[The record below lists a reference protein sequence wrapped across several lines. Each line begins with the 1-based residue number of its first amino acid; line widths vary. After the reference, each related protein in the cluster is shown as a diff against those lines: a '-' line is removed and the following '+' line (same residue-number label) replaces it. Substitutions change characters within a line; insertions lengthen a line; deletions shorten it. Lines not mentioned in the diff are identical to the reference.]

1 MLFVNYLQVLLVM
14 FAISCISVA
23 IGSDSNELQAKVLAR
38 DSWLVKLAWM
48 FKKDPIPE
56 EIPGIGLILFELFFT
71 LIIIGILAIVMPLSF
86 LIGFFVAKKPEI
98 NANADI
104 KFCYYKKWPK
114 FFGSYVYPWPILVFA
129 CLVYALFVKV

>member
-71 LIIIGILAIVMPLSF
+71 LIIIGISYN
-86 LIGFFVAKKPEI
+86 FV
-98 NANADI
+98 
-104 KFCYYKKWPK
+104 
-114 FFGSYVYPWPILVFA
+114 
-129 CLVYALFVKV
+129 